1 MTSLLLFIFW
11 KAKTNFIKK
20 DHGFE
25 HKVCQTHLHICQKT
39 FSKSSS
45 SPPNTTKPSLQKIRT
60 AKFVALSGSTTLSGC
75 KNLHRKHIL
84 SSDTLTSQNETAS
97 LLLLDNINS
106 YNYIIHFF
114 FTILFVLSLL
124 AFLTSHLICSPKFIV
139 LAIFVTWFPKYLF
152 KFVEDVYI

>member
-1 MTSLLLFIFW
+1 MHEYISTY
-11 KAKTNFIKK
+11 AK
-20 DHGFE
+20 
-25 HKVCQTHLHICQKT
+25 
-39 FSKSSS
+39 
-45 SPPNTTKPSLQKIRT
+45 KPSLKAVLHPLTLLNRAYKKIRT
-60 AKFVALSGSTTLSGC
+60 AKIAALSGSTTLSTC

>member
-1 MTSLLLFIFW
+1 MHEYISTY
-11 KAKTNFIKK
+11 AK
-20 DHGFE
+20 
-25 HKVCQTHLHICQKT
+25 
-39 FSKSSS
+39 
-45 SPPNTTKPSLQKIRT
+45 KPSLKAVLHPLTLLNRAYKKIRT
-60 AKFVALSGSTTLSGC
+60 AKIAALSGSTTLSTC

-139 LAIFVTWFPKYLF
+139 LAIFVT
-152 KFVEDVYI
+152 